1 MGLSAMPPVF
11 ATAAQP
17 RGIPSAGIPPVPV
30 APLARLFAPLLRPSV
45 VFTLVA
51 GVLTPFTVSLGGEMP
66 VGELALF
73 AAAAWA
79 LLIVAISHA
88 WPGGL
93 WRDPV
98 FLGLLGCQALALLAY
113 VASDICRGSA
123 PHDFIRGWARM
134 IFLGIDLAAVA
145 YLVGCSALNFV
156 VLLVGVQLGEV
167 VKAHVQGAL
176 FDDYWKF
183 GYAAPVTVAV
193 LLVAGRLGL
202 FASICAAAGLGV
214 VHFHFDFRSLGMLC
228 LLVAALLGVQAFPRT
243 VRAWMAPLG
252 LACALGLV
260 GIIYSHTR
268 SDREGQRS
276 TRSDVE
282 RSSMVIAALEA
293 FRDSPLLG
301 HGSWFSRTDVMDN
314 FMIIREERA
323 RIAGVGGFAGSN
335 DEEEGVTLHSQLLVT
350 LAEGGLFGAAFFI
363 PFAFALVWALCQQVI
378 VRAWT
383 EFSPVRHYVLT
394 LALFHVFLSPF
405 SGAHRVGVALAAA
418 LVVLIHRERAENRE
432 ESEVEFAA
440 SSSPV
445 STPSAPRFP

>member
-1 MGLSAMPPVF
+1 MPSAFAPP
-11 ATAAQP
+11 APP
-17 RGIPSAGIPPVPV
+17 RGIPSAGIPPAPV
-30 APLARLFAPLLRPSV
+30 APFVRLLAPVLRPSV
-45 VFTLVA
+45 AFSLVA

-98 FLGLLGCQALALLAY
+98 FLGLLGAQAVALVAY
-113 VASDICRGSA
+113 VASDLYRGSA

-134 IFLGIDLAAVA
+134 IFLGVDLAAVA
-145 YLVGCSALNFV
+145 YLVGCSARNFV

-167 VKAHVQGAL
+167 FKVHLQGAL

-183 GYAAPVTVAV
+183 GYATPVTVGV
-193 LLVAGRLGL
+193 LLVAGRLGF
-202 FASICAAAGLGV
+202 FASVCAAAGLGV
-214 VHFHFDFRSLGMLC
+214 LHFCFDFRSLGMLC
-228 LLVAALLGVQAFPRT
+228 LLVAALLCVQAFPRV
-243 VRAWMAPLG
+243 VRAWIAPVG
-252 LACALGLV
+252 LACALALV
-260 GIIYSHTR
+260 GVVYAHTR
-268 SDREGQRS
+268 SDREGERS

-282 RSSMVIAALEA
+282 RGAMVIAALEA
-293 FRDSPLLG
+293 FQGSPLLG

-335 DEEEGVTLHSQLLVT
+335 EEEEGVTLHSQLLVT

-363 PFAFALVWALCQQVI
+363 PFALGLVWALHRQVI

-383 EFSPVRHYVLT
+383 PLAALRHFTLT

-405 SGAHRVGVALAAA
+405 SGAHRVGIAIAAV
-418 LVVLIHRERAENRE
+418 LVVLIHRERDDEAPEPC
-432 ESEVEFAA
+432 AP
-440 SSSPV
+440 SP
-445 STPSAPRFP
+445 

>member
-1 MGLSAMPPVF
+1 MPSTF
-11 ATAAQP
+11 ATGAPP
-17 RGIPSAGIPPVPV
+17 RLPRWAVIPPAPV

-45 VFTLVA
+45 VFTLIA

-66 VGELALF
+66 IGELALF

-98 FLGLLGCQALALLAY
+98 FLGLLGCQAFALVAY
-113 VASDICRGSA
+113 VASDLYRGSA

-167 VKAHVQGAL
+167 FKVHLQGAL

-183 GYAAPVTVAV
+183 GYAAPVTVGV
-193 LLVAGRLGL
+193 LLIAGRLGL
-202 FASICAAAGLGV
+202 FASVCAAAGLGI
-214 VHFHFDFRSLGMLC
+214 VHFYFDFRSLGMLC
-228 LLVAALLGVQAFPRT
+228 LVVAAFLGVQAFPRL
-243 VRAWMAPLG
+243 VRAWIAPLG
-252 LACALGLV
+252 LAGALVLV

-323 RIAGVGGFAGSN
+323 RMAGVGGFAGSN
-335 DEEEGVTLHSQLLVT
+335 EEEEGVTLHSQLLVT
-350 LAEGGLFGAAFFI
+350 LAEGGVFGAAFFI
-363 PFAFALVWALCQQVI
+363 PFAFGLVWALYQQVI

-383 EFSPVRHYVLT
+383 EFSPVRHYVLV

-405 SGAHRVGVALAAA
+405 SGAHRVGIALAAA
-418 LVVLIHRERAENRE
+418 LVVLIHRERTEARE
-432 ESEVEFAA
+432 ESEADSTV
-440 SSSPV
+440 SSVPV
-445 STPSAPRFP
+445 STLSAPRFP